1 MCEQWK
7 IYHRIYPI
15 DNMGTTSNNHGIS
28 HGTIGNIAKYTM
40 CGIKKENK
48 IKWKIKRIGKL
59 IVKMKIPC
67 NGENIS
73 N

>member
-1 MCEQWK
+1 ME
-7 IYHRIYPI
+7 YL
-15 DNMGTTSNNHGIS
+15 M
-28 HGTIGNIAKYTM
+28 GTIGNIAKYTM
-40 CGIKKENK
+40 CGNKKKKTKYHEK
-48 IKWKIKRIGKL
+48 LKRIGKL